1 MSENNEKENSTKST
15 PLPLLRNF
23 NNNSNDLPPTTILL
37 HKRTN
42 STLTLPPD
50 SDFATSSI
58 LNMQT
63 NSDSH
68 SIEFQPQN
76 LLENRRKSIMS
87 NSSAKMSVHRSI
99 KAITNNKDDRFGS
112 HLYDDDN
119 DDEGSRDDNLNG
131 EEGETISDDDDISKY
146 NNKNINYEDSLR
158 SPLQRKF
165 YYFFEEPKSKW
176 AKAYEGLSITCT
188 IITVVIICVVSWP
201 TIYLREKE
209 IYHTYWVPFDV
220 VAVII
225 FTIEYFGRFYASVNK
240 WRFFFKP
247 MSLIDLISIIPFY
260 VQLISKSESHLKFIR
275 VLLLLRVLRLFN
287 VAKYTVGFNIT
298 ARVFQRSAYQIVM
311 ISVYLMVILL
321 ASSAIMYFIER
332 GDFHKNDMT
341 WYRTGKDGKLEASP
355 FQSIVHSFWWSIV
368 TLTTT
373 GYGDAVPV
381 TGPGKLVAALTMT
394 CGILVIAL
402 PTSIIGSN
410 FNNEWALHRR
420 IRAQMRLQKTRES
433 LSEFTTK
440 TRRIR
445 ILQNQNQTML
455 EALAEIQE
463 RLADINPPRYYRK
476 YKKLELKHLDA
487 LDRITELEGKLER
500 WKKIAQNLDT
510 FHNHKFHRKGYSD
523 SDAGDGSNI
532 SIGEEDNKKIGR
544 KWKNL
549 PFRHFNTASNR
560 DVTRFASVESDNN
573 NLSKHSLLSP
583 FKTLTKLGKTL
594 TLPKN
599 NKKDGTPQFTKEL
612 ISSPIE
618 LRYSFTPIV
627 DPEKP
632 KLVGRPRSSSASN
645 VKSQTTLPSEDNTD
659 KNIDKDL
666 SAENIENENNFT
678 KTTQNNQDIT
688 IEKNDYNLV
697 NNSSRNNQN
706 TETGEIEVIVTSN
719 NSNNENF

>member
-23 NNNSNDLPPTTILL
+23 NNNSNELPPTNILL

-63 NSDSH
+63 NPDLH
-68 SIEFQPQN
+68 SIEFQQN
-76 LLENRRKSIMS
+76 LLENRRKSIS
-87 NSSAKMSVHRSI
+87 NSSAKMSVHS
-99 KAITNNKDDRFGS
+99 TNNKDDRFGS

-131 EEGETISDDDDISKY
+131 EGEETISDDDDINKY

-165 YYFFEEPKSKW
+165 YYFFEEPR
-176 AKAYEGLSITCT
+176 I
-188 IITVVIICVVSWP
+188 
-201 TIYLREKE
+201 
-209 IYHTYWVPFDV
+209 PFDI

-260 VQLISKSESHLKFIR
+260 VQLISKSE
-275 VLLLLRVLRLFN
+275 
-287 VAKYTVGFNIT
+287 IT

-341 WYRTGKDGKLEASP
+341 WYRIGKDGNLEASP

-510 FHNHKFHRKGYSD
+510 FHNHKFPRKGYSD
-523 SDAGDGSNI
+523 SDVGDASNI
-532 SIGEEDNKKIGR
+532 SIREEDNKKIGR

-573 NLSKHSLLSP
+573 NLAKHSLLSP

-599 NKKDGTPQFTKEL
+599 NKNDGTPQFTKEL

-632 KLVGRPRSSSASN
+632 KLVGCPRSS
-645 VKSQTTLPSEDNTD
+645 SQTTLPSEHIDNHEGKNNKDNTD

-666 SAENIENENNFT
+666 TAENIENENNFT

-688 IEKNDYNLV
+688 IEKNDS
-697 NNSSRNNQN
+697 NSSPNNQN